1 MKRIF
6 KTIVAG
12 LVALAISV
20 AYPRTALADEPSGGP
35 SKLSPV
41 PPGLAMLVENVIDT
55 VLENHVD
62 PPARQ
67 QMILT
72 GIKAIYKAVGV
83 PVPGGLSRRVSMV
96 ATPEQLGAL
105 LKDIWPASASKSTT
119 AGELEDALLNGLL
132 NSVSGGPHLLPEKE
146 RKVQEQS
153 EGNRYVGIHIVLGM
167 DQQEKRPNIGKVI
180 EGGPADRAGVK
191 SGDLIEQIEGVD
203 TKGMALRDA
212 VDRLRGDEGTNVT
225 IKVRQAGAVASRTY
239 TIIRGQHS
247 RPTIT
252 GWHKQATGDWDFRM
266 SDSEPIA
273 YVRVSE
279 MTGSTPHE
287 LRKVAHRLE
296 GEGMKSIVLDMR
308 GLQASSAHT
317 ALLLA
322 DGLLDHGTIGRVR
335 TSHGE
340 TVYQADPDAIFRG
353 WPMAVLVDGTTT
365 GAAEWLAAAIQDNKR
380 GIVIGSPTSSAR
392 VNPGYAV
399 VTSLVRV
406 ENSDWSVYLAT
417 GILERGDGRPVS
429 AFDRSMPTVIREPM
443 SKTTGVH
450 PNHLIAENHA
460 GQSAGGPSRALAR
473 TSDPCRTL
481 RRSELWSSSGSCSR
495 KPEPWLAE
503 SRRSQ

>member
-1 MKRIF
+1 MK
-6 KTIVAG
+6 A
-12 LVALAISV
+12 
-20 AYPRTALADEPSGGP
+20 TATSAFT
-35 SKLSPV
+35 SPWV
-41 PPGLAMLVENVIDT
+41 WT
-55 VLENHVD
+55 
-62 PPARQ
+62 
-67 QMILT
+67 
-72 GIKAIYKAVGV
+72 
-83 PVPGGLSRRVSMV
+83 
-96 ATPEQLGAL
+96 
-105 LKDIWPASASKSTT
+105 
-119 AGELEDALLNGLL
+119 
-132 NSVSGGPHLLPEKE
+132 
-146 RKVQEQS
+146 
-153 EGNRYVGIHIVLGM
+153 NR
-167 DQQEKRPNIGKVI
+167 
-180 EGGPADRAGVK
+180 K
-191 SGDLIEQIEGVD
+191 SGPRSAKSSREGQPIGPESSQNDLIEQIEGVD

-239 TIIRGQHS
+239 TIMRGQHP

-296 GEGMKSIVLDMR
+296 GEGIKAIVLDLR
-308 GLQASSAHT
+308 GLWASSAHT

-322 DGLLDHGTIGRVR
+322 DSLLDHGTIGRVR

-353 WPMAVLVDGTTT
+353 WPMAVLVDGTTS

-380 GIVIGSPTSSAR
+380 GIVIGSPTLSAR

-406 ENSDWSVYLAT
+406 GNSDWSCLLGDWNPGTRRRPARF
-417 GILERGDGRPVS
+417 GLRSINAHGDPRADEQNHRSASQPPDRRESRGQG
-429 AFDRSMPTVIREPM
+429 
-443 SKTTGVH
+443 
-450 PNHLIAENHA
+450 
-460 GQSAGGPSRALAR
+460 AGGPSGGTAR
-473 TSDPCRTL
+473 ERRSPCRTL
-481 RRSELWSSSGSCSR
+481 RRRELWSSSGSCSR
-495 KPEPWLAE
+495 KPEPRLAE